1 MCSFERIPMLLNASQ
16 TRQLLHHALE
26 NKYAILAVNA
36 DSPACLTDVLEA
48 ARGLA
53 APVMVETSL
62 WQLKGHSFGF
72 GDPHMGMARYLAQ
85 LEVLCSSERFQDVPV
100 VFHTDHIKGEGA
112 LELLEAAIRGFAFKG
127 EVLRPSSI
135 SLDASELSHT
145 DNIASIQRLC
155 AVAQEVGVDICLE
168 MEAGVDDGITP
179 LEDTKTLLGGVVAH
193 YPKRIGLWAP
203 GVGTQHG
210 LGSQAGFSAEAVFAH
225 HQLASDICGEGVGI
239 ALHGSSGLSQ
249 EALHA
254 AVAAGVTK
262 VNWSSESLLIRSQAA
277 QAYYQMHSAKLEKS
291 HKLWKNTAM
300 DNGLQSFI
308 AERYLPVARER
319 MRVLGGAGQAAHF
332 I

>member
-1 MCSFERIPMLLNASQ
+1 MLLNATQ

-48 ARGLA
+48 AREIF
-53 APVMVETSL
+53 APVIVETSL

-72 GDPHMGMARYLAQ
+72 GDAHMGMARYLAQ
-85 LEVLCSSERFQDVPV
+85 LEVLCSSARFQDVPV

-112 LELLEAAIRGFAFKG
+112 LELLEAAIRGFVFKN

-135 SLDASELSHT
+135 SLDASELSHKE
-145 DNIASIQRLC
+145 NIASIRRLC
-155 AVAQEVGVDICLE
+155 AVAQEVGVEICLE

-179 LEDTKTLLGGVVAH
+179 LEDTKTLLGGVVKD
-193 YPKRIGLWAP
+193 YPKQIGLWAP

-210 LGSQAGFSAEAVFAH
+210 LGNQDGFSAEAVSAH
-225 HQLASDICGEGVGI
+225 QRLASEICGEGIGI
-239 ALHGSSGLSQ
+239 ALHGSSGLPQ
-249 EALHA
+249 EALQA

-277 QAYYQMHSAKLEKS
+277 QEYYRTHSAELEKS

-308 AERYLPVARER
+308 AKRYVSVARER
-319 MRVLGGAGQAAHF
+319 MRLLGGAGQAK
-332 I
+332 